1 MSESRTLEH
10 QGCRLAYEIEGSG
23 PPVLLIQGVGVH
35 GDGWLPQIEGLR
47 DRFRLLSFDNRG
59 MGRSQPQAGPLTV
72 ARMAADARAL
82 LDAAGWPSAHV
93 AGHSLGGLVAQKLAL
108 DSPERVRSLALLNTF
123 PRGGDATRLTPWM
136 LWTGLRSR
144 IGPRAARRR
153 AFLAI
158 VMPPEVVK
166 TADLAALAERLAPL
180 FGHDLAD
187 QPPVVMRQLAAMKAC
202 DLTPRLP
209 ELAGIPT
216 LVLSGAHD
224 RIAPPASGRAIAAGI
239 PGAVYRE
246 FPEAAHG
253 LPIQLAE
260 GVNALLAAHFAAAE
274 ASFPTRAAGSP
285 EPGASR

>member
-10 QGCRLAYEIEGSG
+10 QGCRLAYEVEGEG

-59 MGRSQPQAGPLTV
+59 LGRSQPQAGPLTV
-72 ARMAADARAL
+72 TRMAEDARAL
-82 LDAAGWPSAHV
+82 LDAAGWDSAHV

-108 DSPERVRSLALLNTF
+108 EHRERVRSLALLNTF
-123 PRGGDATRLTPWM
+123 PRGADATRLTPWM
-136 LWTGLRSR
+136 LWTGLRTR

-153 AFLAI
+153 AFLSL
-158 VMPPEVVK
+158 VMPPAALRS
-166 TADLAALAERLAPL
+166 ADLEAMAERLAPL

-209 ELAGIPT
+209 ELAGLPT

-224 RIAPPASGRAIAAGI
+224 RIAPPASGRAIASGI
-239 PGAVYRE
+239 PGARYEV

-253 LPIQLAE
+253 LPIQLAAA
-260 GVNALLAAHFAAAE
+260 VNDLLAAHFAAAE
-274 ASFPTRAAGSP
+274 EPTAARAALRP
-285 EPGASR
+285 APGAHP